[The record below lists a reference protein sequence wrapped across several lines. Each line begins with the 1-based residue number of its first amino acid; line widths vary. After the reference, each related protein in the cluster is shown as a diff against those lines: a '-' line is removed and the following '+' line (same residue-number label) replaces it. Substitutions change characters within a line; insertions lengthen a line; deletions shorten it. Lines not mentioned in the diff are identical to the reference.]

1 MYLKHVFLLFF
12 LLLISA
18 TNSFAETAFVD
29 VTATIAT
36 AASVTST
43 SDLAFGT
50 IIADPSGGEFTVDA
64 TGQSNTSNTPSTTY
78 TVEAGTSS
86 TATGVSSGLVE
97 ISIGASGV
105 TVTVIY
111 PADGAVLLSDIALIG
126 VDMAVSDI
134 VTNSAPNTF
143 ISGATGSHYI
153 HVGGVLTIGKNQAA
167 GDYSGT
173 MEISLDYT

>member
-18 TNSFAETAFVD
+18 TNSFAETANVT
-29 VTATIAT
+29 VTATIES

-50 IIADPSGGEFTVDA
+50 IIADPDGDTIIVNA
-64 TGQSNTSNTPSTTY
+64 QGQSNTNNTPITTY
-78 TVEAGTSS
+78 TPGNSS

-173 MEISLDYT
+173 MDISLDYT